1 MDGMLFLSEYNKTNY
16 LKRFRNRTKPNFFKE
31 IAIKRSPQLDEIFSL
46 ILSNNVRCIS
56 CNKDITSLIQI
67 ICFSCNVDN
76 PLCIMCFLSK
86 HTVLHSECSYCVLP
100 KRDPL
105 FTSKWTFKEEFDL
118 LTEILKNGI
127 DNWDVISTKIKTKTP
142 MECEAHY
149 YVFYC
154 DKEKMTEKV
163 VMSQS
168 NIQDKKYILQKNE
181 KDECDYILKLME
193 QKRKIP
199 DKAELNK
206 TQSTIEYELGFQ
218 SKRNDFDYKYDDQ
231 AELAISD
238 LIFSDEMTQE
248 EINNNYKLLEQYN
261 KLLDKREILEQFV
274 IEWEFLNKESIDSN
288 YINTMLNKYKFMLD
302 KETFT
307 QLVNCIKERI
317 SIAHKINQLKNN

>member
-1 MDGMLFLSEYNKTNY
+1 MDGLLGLSEYNKTNY

-31 IAIKRSPQLDEIFSL
+31 VPIKRSPQLDEIFSL

-56 CNKDITSLIQI
+56 CHKDITSLVQI
-67 ICFSCNVDN
+67 RCYKCNEKN
-76 PLCIMCFLSK
+76 PLCIMCFLSN
-86 HTVLHSECSYCVLP
+86 HTVIHSECSYCVLP

-118 LTEILKNGI
+118 LTEILNNGI
-127 DNWDVISTKIKTKTP
+127 DNWDAISAKIKTKTP

-168 NIQDKKYILQKNE
+168 NIKDKKYILLKNE
-181 KDECDYILKLME
+181 KDECEYIIKLIE
-193 QKRKIP
+193 QRRKIP
-199 DKAELNK
+199 DRAELNK
-206 TQSTIEYELGFQ
+206 TQSPIEYELGFQ
-218 SKRNDFDYKYDDQ
+218 SKRNDFEYKYDDH
-231 AELAISD
+231 AELTISE

-248 EINNNYKLLEQYN
+248 EINNNYKFLEQYN
-261 KLLDKREILEQFV
+261 KLLDKREMLEQFV
-274 IEWEFLNKESIDSN
+274 IEWKFHNKESIDGN

-307 QLVNCIKERI
+307 QLVTFINERI
-317 SIAHKINQLKNN
+317 SIAHKINQLKDN

>member
-1 MDGMLFLSEYNKTNY
+1 MGDIKITKKQVLRDVKNDMCTYKTYLVHFNIFNNLKTRYRKGKFVYTIEHNELFEYEKFIENIQLLIKKARENNVEVIYILHDEGAGSELASGNVGFEVIDEFKPMAEEKKFVKTVNSA
-16 LKRFRNRTKPNFFKE
+16 FKE
-31 IAIKRSPQLDEIFSL
+31 TGLVEYL
-46 ILSNNVRCIS
+46 V
-56 CNKDITSLIQI
+56 
-67 ICFSCNVDN
+67 
-76 PLCIMCFLSK
+76 
-86 HTVLHSECSYCVLP
+86 
-100 KRDPL
+100 
-105 FTSKWTFKEEFDL
+105 
-118 LTEILKNGI
+118 
-127 DNWDVISTKIKTKTP
+127 
-142 MECEAHY
+142 
-149 YVFYC
+149 
-154 DKEKMTEKV
+154 
-163 VMSQS
+163 
-168 NIQDKKYILQKNE
+168 QKNE

-238 LIFSDEMTQE
+238 LTFSDEMTQE